1 MRVCFV
7 LHSSGKSGAERANLE
22 LIDGLQNKGIK
33 CFAILP
39 TYGAMIGELK
49 KREIPVKII
58 SYKRWTAPKGF
69 PLWKKIARIVLN
81 LIMITPVVMQAKKWE
96 TDI

>member
-49 KREIPVKII
+49 KREIPVKI
-58 SYKRWTAPKGF
+58 
-69 PLWKKIARIVLN
+69 
-81 LIMITPVVMQAKKWE
+81 
-96 TDI
+96 